1 MINSIPTIDN
11 KNNKPFGNVT
21 IKHNPSDY
29 WLCQNYVIQDTYTN
43 KEQNKD
49 KYKIKIVTPDEA
61 RKSNNFKV
69 LGMSIAGATVLT
81 AAALFLLLKGGP
93 KGLSKNFQRLRDYL
107 DRKVQKFKVLGM
119 SIAGATVLTAAALFL
134 LLKGGPKG
142 LSKNFQRLRDYL
154 DRKVQKLKLN
164 NVGHENLIKSYT
176 FIIKSLDKAQQKFEA
191 VNNFATVKDVSFK
204 FLMSSTAIGAKIHNS
219 ITRMFEKIGR
229 QAVINSYSRTAGSV
243 AEAKAIRLN
252 LGRNLLSKDS
262 YKIIEINGVR
272 QTKAQ
277 WVSQLDK
284 MNDDLV
290 GAYDMYFGRNVLTS
304 RYLRI
309 KKALSGL
316 NDKFDSLK
324 AFWSKDKMNDDL
336 VGAYDM
342 YFGRNVLT
350 SRYLRIKKALSGLND
365 KFDSL
370 KAFWSKDL
378 VNSFMAENVI
388 SKEKLALQNNVRG
401 FRKEISYSIVDL
413 AKVLDEKIIKM
424 SRVISYKDVDKID
437 KLRAVRHDIKTLVKT
452 INTKGVN
459 DTSALQLKAKVIE
472 GIDSLKNSVSDSVKN
487 KTMDEKVANDLLDG
501 ILDLKN
507 SFVNYKQG
515 KVEDML
521 DIYKKLLSDED
532 YKILEKSYKNS
543 VKSLDKS
550 INIETEEFV
559 SKVRDLALGGAPTD
573 ILTILG
579 SLATLGYN
587 LGKSEDNEQRVS
599 ISLKYGIPT
608 IAGIGVSLYCNAK
621 LYAGTKSLLVGG
633 ISTIILNK
641 IGVWADDLLKT
652 FRQKKKEEK
661 AAAQNQAGDSNIAA
675 SKSNNSRVL
684 DLTDAQTLEMFR
696 QEIAKTV

>member
-81 AAALFLLLKGGP
+81 AAVLFLLLKGGP
-93 KGLSKNFQRLRDYL
+93 KGLSKY
-107 DRKVQKFKVLGM
+107 
-119 SIAGATVLTAAALFL
+119 
-134 LLKGGPKG
+134 
-142 LSKNFQRLRDYL
+142 FQRLRDYL

-204 FLMSSTAIGAKIHNS
+204 FLMSTTAIGAKIHNS

-290 GAYDMYFGRNVLTS
+290 GAYDT
-304 RYLRI
+304 
-309 KKALSGL
+309 
-316 NDKFDSLK
+316 
-324 AFWSKDKMNDDL
+324 
-336 VGAYDM
+336 

-424 SRVISYKDVDKID
+424 SRAISYKDVDKID

-661 AAAQNQAGDSNIAA
+661 AAAQNQAGASNIAA
-675 SKSNNSRVL
+675 SNSNNSRVL

-696 QEIAKTV
+696 QEMAKTV

>member
-61 RKSNNFKV
+61 RKSNN
-69 LGMSIAGATVLT
+69 
-81 AAALFLLLKGGP
+81 
-93 KGLSKNFQRLRDYL
+93 
-107 DRKVQKFKVLGM
+107 FKVLGM

-324 AFWSKDKMNDDL
+324 AFWSKD
-336 VGAYDM
+336 
-342 YFGRNVLT
+342 
-350 SRYLRIKKALSGLND
+350 
-365 KFDSL
+365 
-370 KAFWSKDL
+370 L

-424 SRVISYKDVDKID
+424 SRAISYKDVDKID

>member
-61 RKSNNFKV
+61 RKSNN
-69 LGMSIAGATVLT
+69 
-81 AAALFLLLKGGP
+81 
-93 KGLSKNFQRLRDYL
+93 
-107 DRKVQKFKVLGM
+107 FKVLGM

-277 WVSQLDK
+277 WVSQL
-284 MNDDLV
+284 
-290 GAYDMYFGRNVLTS
+290 
-304 RYLRI
+304 
-309 KKALSGL
+309 
-316 NDKFDSLK
+316 
-324 AFWSKDKMNDDL
+324 DKMNDDL

>member
-69 LGMSIAGATVLT
+69 LGMSIAGAVLT
-81 AAALFLLLKGGP
+81 AA
-93 KGLSKNFQRLRDYL
+93 
-107 DRKVQKFKVLGM
+107 V
-119 SIAGATVLTAAALFL
+119 LFL

-204 FLMSSTAIGAKIHNS
+204 FLMSTTAIGAKIHNS

-290 GAYDMYFGRNVLTS
+290 GAYDT
-304 RYLRI
+304 
-309 KKALSGL
+309 
-316 NDKFDSLK
+316 
-324 AFWSKDKMNDDL
+324 
-336 VGAYDM
+336 

-424 SRVISYKDVDKID
+424 SRAISYKDVDKID

-661 AAAQNQAGDSNIAA
+661 AAAQNQAGASNIAA
-675 SKSNNSRVL
+675 SNSNNSRVL

-696 QEIAKTV
+696 QEMAKTV

>member
-61 RKSNNFKV
+61 RKSNN
-69 LGMSIAGATVLT
+69 
-81 AAALFLLLKGGP
+81 
-93 KGLSKNFQRLRDYL
+93 
-107 DRKVQKFKVLGM
+107 FKVLGM

-324 AFWSKDKMNDDL
+324 AFWSKD
-336 VGAYDM
+336 
-342 YFGRNVLT
+342 
-350 SRYLRIKKALSGLND
+350 
-365 KFDSL
+365 
-370 KAFWSKDL
+370 L

-472 GIDSLKNSVSDSVKN
+472 GIDSLK
-487 KTMDEKVANDLLDG
+487 
-501 ILDLKN
+501 IR
-507 SFVNYKQG
+507 F
-515 KVEDML
+515 
-521 DIYKKLLSDED
+521 
-532 YKILEKSYKNS
+532 
-543 VKSLDKS
+543 
-550 INIETEEFV
+550 
-559 SKVRDLALGGAPTD
+559 
-573 ILTILG
+573 LTL
-579 SLATLGYN
+579 
-587 LGKSEDNEQRVS
+587 
-599 ISLKYGIPT
+599 
-608 IAGIGVSLYCNAK
+608 
-621 LYAGTKSLLVGG
+621 
-633 ISTIILNK
+633 
-641 IGVWADDLLKT
+641 
-652 FRQKKKEEK
+652 
-661 AAAQNQAGDSNIAA
+661 
-675 SKSNNSRVL
+675 
-684 DLTDAQTLEMFR
+684 
-696 QEIAKTV
+696 

>member
-81 AAALFLLLKGGP
+81 AA
-93 KGLSKNFQRLRDYL
+93 
-107 DRKVQKFKVLGM
+107 V
-119 SIAGATVLTAAALFL
+119 LFL

-204 FLMSSTAIGAKIHNS
+204 FLMSTTAIGAKIHNS

-290 GAYDMYFGRNVLTS
+290 GAYDT
-304 RYLRI
+304 
-309 KKALSGL
+309 
-316 NDKFDSLK
+316 
-324 AFWSKDKMNDDL
+324 
-336 VGAYDM
+336 

-401 FRKEISYSIVDL
+401 FRKELSYSIVDL
-413 AKVLDEKIIKM
+413 AKDSDEQIIKM
-424 SRVISYKDVDKID
+424 SRALSFKDVAKID
-437 KLRAVRHDIKTLVKT
+437 MLRTIRQDIKSLVKT
-452 INTKGVN
+452 IKAKGVSDN
-459 DTSALQLKAKVIE
+459 STLELKSKIIA
-472 GIDSLKNSVSDSVKN
+472 GIDNFKMSVSNSVKD
-487 KTMDEKVANDLLDG
+487 KTIDENVANDLLNG
-501 ILDLKN
+501 ISGLKN
-507 SFVNYKQG
+507 SFVNFKQG
-515 KVEDML
+515 KIEDML
-521 DIYKKLLSDED
+521 DIYKKLLSEEE
-532 YKILEKSYKNS
+532 YNVLEKSYKNS

-587 LGKSEDNEQRVS
+587 IGKSEDNEQRTS

-608 IAGIGVSLYCNAK
+608 LAGIGVTLYCNAK

-633 ISTIILNK
+633 LSTVVLNK
-641 IGVWADDLLKT
+641 IGVWADDLLKN

-661 AAAQNQAGDSNIAA
+661 VATRNQAVDSNIT
-675 SKSNNSRVL
+675 SSNSDNLGVL
-684 DLTDAQTLEMFR
+684 DLTDSQNLEMFR
-696 QEIAKTV
+696 QEMAKTV

>member
-107 DRKVQKFKVLGM
+107 DRKVQK
-119 SIAGATVLTAAALFL
+119 
-134 LLKGGPKG
+134 
-142 LSKNFQRLRDYL
+142 
-154 DRKVQKLKLN
+154 LKLN

-204 FLMSSTAIGAKIHNS
+204 FLMSTTAIGAKIHNS

-290 GAYDMYFGRNVLTS
+290 GAYDT
-304 RYLRI
+304 
-309 KKALSGL
+309 
-316 NDKFDSLK
+316 
-324 AFWSKDKMNDDL
+324 
-336 VGAYDM
+336 

-424 SRVISYKDVDKID
+424 SRAISYKDVDKID

-661 AAAQNQAGDSNIAA
+661 AAAQNQAGASNIAA
-675 SKSNNSRVL
+675 SNSNNSRVL

-696 QEIAKTV
+696 QEMAKTV

>member
-81 AAALFLLLKGGP
+81 AA
-93 KGLSKNFQRLRDYL
+93 
-107 DRKVQKFKVLGM
+107 V
-119 SIAGATVLTAAALFL
+119 LFL

-204 FLMSSTAIGAKIHNS
+204 FLMSTTAIGAKIHNS

-290 GAYDMYFGRNVLTS
+290 GAYDT
-304 RYLRI
+304 
-309 KKALSGL
+309 
-316 NDKFDSLK
+316 
-324 AFWSKDKMNDDL
+324 
-336 VGAYDM
+336 

-424 SRVISYKDVDKID
+424 SRAISYKDVDKID

-661 AAAQNQAGDSNIAA
+661 AAAQNQAGASNIAA
-675 SKSNNSRVL
+675 SNSNNSRVL

-696 QEIAKTV
+696 QEMAKTV

>member
-61 RKSNNFKV
+61 RKSNN
-69 LGMSIAGATVLT
+69 
-81 AAALFLLLKGGP
+81 
-93 KGLSKNFQRLRDYL
+93 
-107 DRKVQKFKVLGM
+107 FKVLGM

-277 WVSQLDK
+277 WVSQL
-284 MNDDLV
+284 
-290 GAYDMYFGRNVLTS
+290 
-304 RYLRI
+304 
-309 KKALSGL
+309 
-316 NDKFDSLK
+316 
-324 AFWSKDKMNDDL
+324 DKMNDDL

-661 AAAQNQAGDSNIAA
+661 AAAQNQAGASNIAA
-675 SKSNNSRVL
+675 SNSNNSRVL

-696 QEIAKTV
+696 QEMAKTV

>member
-81 AAALFLLLKGGP
+81 AAVLFLP
-93 KGLSKNFQRLRDYL
+93 
-107 DRKVQKFKVLGM
+107 
-119 SIAGATVLTAAALFL
+119 
-134 LLKGGPKG
+134 LKGGPKG

-204 FLMSSTAIGAKIHNS
+204 FLMSTTAIGAKIHNS

-290 GAYDMYFGRNVLTS
+290 GAYDT
-304 RYLRI
+304 
-309 KKALSGL
+309 
-316 NDKFDSLK
+316 
-324 AFWSKDKMNDDL
+324 
-336 VGAYDM
+336 

-424 SRVISYKDVDKID
+424 SRAISYKDVDKID

-661 AAAQNQAGDSNIAA
+661 AAAQNQAGASNIAA
-675 SKSNNSRVL
+675 SNSNNSRVL

-696 QEIAKTV
+696 QEMAKTV

>member
-81 AAALFLLLKGGP
+81 AA
-93 KGLSKNFQRLRDYL
+93 
-107 DRKVQKFKVLGM
+107 V
-119 SIAGATVLTAAALFL
+119 LFL

-204 FLMSSTAIGAKIHNS
+204 FLMSTTAIGAKIHNS

-290 GAYDMYFGRNVLTS
+290 GAYDT
-304 RYLRI
+304 
-309 KKALSGL
+309 
-316 NDKFDSLK
+316 
-324 AFWSKDKMNDDL
+324 
-336 VGAYDM
+336 

-388 SKEKLALQNNVRG
+388 SKEKIALQQSVKG
-401 FRKEISYSIVDL
+401 FRKELSYSIVDL
-413 AKVLDEKIIKM
+413 AKDSDEQIIKM
-424 SRVISYKDVDKID
+424 SRALSFKDVAKID
-437 KLRAVRHDIKTLVKT
+437 MLRTIRQDIKSLVKT
-452 INTKGVN
+452 IKAKGVSDN
-459 DTSALQLKAKVIE
+459 STLELKSKIIA
-472 GIDSLKNSVSDSVKN
+472 GINNFKMSVSNSVKD
-487 KTMDEKVANDLLDG
+487 KTIDENVANDLLNG
-501 ILDLKN
+501 ISGLKN
-507 SFVNYKQG
+507 SFVNFKQG
-515 KVEDML
+515 KIEDML
-521 DIYKKLLSDED
+521 DIYKKLLSEEEYNVLD
-532 YKILEKSYKNS
+532 KSYKNS
-543 VKSLDKS
+543 VKSLDNS
-550 INIETEEFV
+550 INLETVEFV
-559 SKVRDLALGGAPTD
+559 RNVRDLALGGAPTD

-587 LGKSEDNEQRVS
+587 IGKSEDNEQRTS

-608 IAGIGVSLYCNAK
+608 LAGIGVTLYCNAK

-633 ISTIILNK
+633 LSTVVLNK
-641 IGVWADDLLKT
+641 IGVWADDLLKN

-661 AAAQNQAGDSNIAA
+661 VATRNQAVDSNIT
-675 SKSNNSRVL
+675 SSNSDNLGVL
-684 DLTDAQTLEMFR
+684 DLTDSQNLEMFR
-696 QEIAKTV
+696 QEMAKTV

>member
-61 RKSNNFKV
+61 RKSNN
-69 LGMSIAGATVLT
+69 
-81 AAALFLLLKGGP
+81 
-93 KGLSKNFQRLRDYL
+93 
-107 DRKVQKFKVLGM
+107 FKVLGM

-277 WVSQLDK
+277 WVSQL
-284 MNDDLV
+284 
-290 GAYDMYFGRNVLTS
+290 
-304 RYLRI
+304 
-309 KKALSGL
+309 
-316 NDKFDSLK
+316 
-324 AFWSKDKMNDDL
+324 DKMNDDL

-641 IGVWADDLLKT
+641 IGVLADDLLKT

-661 AAAQNQAGDSNIAA
+661 AAAQNQAGASNIAA
-675 SKSNNSRVL
+675 SNSNNSRVL

-696 QEIAKTV
+696 QEMAKTV

>member
-81 AAALFLLLKGGP
+81 AA
-93 KGLSKNFQRLRDYL
+93 
-107 DRKVQKFKVLGM
+107 V
-119 SIAGATVLTAAALFL
+119 LFL

-204 FLMSSTAIGAKIHNS
+204 FLMSTTAIGAKIHNS

-290 GAYDMYFGRNVLTS
+290 GAYDT
-304 RYLRI
+304 
-309 KKALSGL
+309 
-316 NDKFDSLK
+316 
-324 AFWSKDKMNDDL
+324 
-336 VGAYDM
+336 

-424 SRVISYKDVDKID
+424 SRAISYKDVDKID

>member
-61 RKSNNFKV
+61 RKSNN
-69 LGMSIAGATVLT
+69 
-81 AAALFLLLKGGP
+81 
-93 KGLSKNFQRLRDYL
+93 
-107 DRKVQKFKVLGM
+107 FKVLGM

-324 AFWSKDKMNDDL
+324 AFWSKD
-336 VGAYDM
+336 
-342 YFGRNVLT
+342 
-350 SRYLRIKKALSGLND
+350 
-365 KFDSL
+365 
-370 KAFWSKDL
+370 L

-459 DTSALQLKAKVIE
+459 GTSALQLKAKVIE

-661 AAAQNQAGDSNIAA
+661 AAAQNQAGASNIAA
-675 SKSNNSRVL
+675 SNSNNSRVL

-696 QEIAKTV
+696 QEMAKTV

>member
-81 AAALFLLLKGGP
+81 AA
-93 KGLSKNFQRLRDYL
+93 
-107 DRKVQKFKVLGM
+107 V
-119 SIAGATVLTAAALFL
+119 LFL

-204 FLMSSTAIGAKIHNS
+204 FLMSTTAIGAKIHNS

-290 GAYDMYFGRNVLTS
+290 GAYDT
-304 RYLRI
+304 
-309 KKALSGL
+309 
-316 NDKFDSLK
+316 
-324 AFWSKDKMNDDL
+324 
-336 VGAYDM
+336 

-424 SRVISYKDVDKID
+424 SRAISYKDVDKID

-515 KVEDML
+515 KIEDML
-521 DIYKKLLSDED
+521 DIYKKLLSEEE
-532 YKILEKSYKNS
+532 YNVLEKSYKNS

-661 AAAQNQAGDSNIAA
+661 VATRNQAVDSNIT
-675 SKSNNSRVL
+675 SSNSDNLGVL
-684 DLTDAQTLEMFR
+684 DLTDSQNLEMFR
-696 QEIAKTV
+696 QEMAKTV

>member
-81 AAALFLLLKGGP
+81 AA
-93 KGLSKNFQRLRDYL
+93 
-107 DRKVQKFKVLGM
+107 V
-119 SIAGATVLTAAALFL
+119 LFL

-204 FLMSSTAIGAKIHNS
+204 FLMSTTAIGAKIHNS

-290 GAYDMYFGRNVLTS
+290 GAYDT
-304 RYLRI
+304 
-309 KKALSGL
+309 
-316 NDKFDSLK
+316 
-324 AFWSKDKMNDDL
+324 
-336 VGAYDM
+336 

-424 SRVISYKDVDKID
+424 SRAISYKDVDKID

-641 IGVWADDLLKT
+641 IGVLADDLLKT

-661 AAAQNQAGDSNIAA
+661 AAAQNQAGASNIAA
-675 SKSNNSRVL
+675 SNSNNSRVL

-696 QEIAKTV
+696 QEMAKTV

>member
-107 DRKVQKFKVLGM
+107 DRKVQK
-119 SIAGATVLTAAALFL
+119 
-134 LLKGGPKG
+134 
-142 LSKNFQRLRDYL
+142 
-154 DRKVQKLKLN
+154 LKLN

-204 FLMSSTAIGAKIHNS
+204 FLMSTTEIGAKIHNS

-290 GAYDMYFGRNVLTS
+290 GAYDT
-304 RYLRI
+304 
-309 KKALSGL
+309 
-316 NDKFDSLK
+316 
-324 AFWSKDKMNDDL
+324 
-336 VGAYDM
+336 

-424 SRVISYKDVDKID
+424 SRAISYKDVDKID

-661 AAAQNQAGDSNIAA
+661 AAAQNQAGASNIAA
-675 SKSNNSRVL
+675 SNSNNSRVL

-696 QEIAKTV
+696 QEMAKTV

>member
-1 MINSIPTIDN
+1 MINSISTIDN
-11 KNNKPFGNVT
+11 KSNKPFGNVT

-29 WLCQNYVIQDTYTN
+29 WLRQNLVIQDTYTN

-49 KYKIKIVTPDEA
+49 KYKIKIVTPEEA
-61 RKSNNFKV
+61 RKSNN
-69 LGMSIAGATVLT
+69 
-81 AAALFLLLKGGP
+81 
-93 KGLSKNFQRLRDYL
+93 
-107 DRKVQKFKVLGM
+107 FKVLGM

-277 WVSQLDK
+277 WVSQL
-284 MNDDLV
+284 
-290 GAYDMYFGRNVLTS
+290 
-304 RYLRI
+304 
-309 KKALSGL
+309 
-316 NDKFDSLK
+316 
-324 AFWSKDKMNDDL
+324 DKMNDDL

>member
-81 AAALFLLLKGGP
+81 AA
-93 KGLSKNFQRLRDYL
+93 
-107 DRKVQKFKVLGM
+107 V
-119 SIAGATVLTAAALFL
+119 LFL

-204 FLMSSTAIGAKIHNS
+204 FLMSTTAIGAKIHNS

-290 GAYDMYFGRNVLTS
+290 GAYDT
-304 RYLRI
+304 
-309 KKALSGL
+309 
-316 NDKFDSLK
+316 
-324 AFWSKDKMNDDL
+324 
-336 VGAYDM
+336 

-424 SRVISYKDVDKID
+424 SRAISYKDVDKID

-532 YKILEKSYKNS
+532 YKNLEKSYKNS

-661 AAAQNQAGDSNIAA
+661 AAAQNQAEASNIAA
-675 SKSNNSRVL
+675 SNSNNSRVL

-696 QEIAKTV
+696 QEMAKTV

>member
-81 AAALFLLLKGGP
+81 AA
-93 KGLSKNFQRLRDYL
+93 
-107 DRKVQKFKVLGM
+107 V
-119 SIAGATVLTAAALFL
+119 LFL

-204 FLMSSTAIGAKIHNS
+204 FLMSTTAIGAKIHNS

-290 GAYDMYFGRNVLTS
+290 GAYDT
-304 RYLRI
+304 
-309 KKALSGL
+309 
-316 NDKFDSLK
+316 
-324 AFWSKDKMNDDL
+324 
-336 VGAYDM
+336 

-388 SKEKLALQNNVRG
+388 SKEKIALQQSVKG
-401 FRKEISYSIVDL
+401 FRKELSYSIVDL
-413 AKVLDEKIIKM
+413 AKDSDEQIIKM
-424 SRVISYKDVDKID
+424 SRALSFKDVAKID
-437 KLRAVRHDIKTLVKT
+437 MLRTIRQDIKSLVKT
-452 INTKGVN
+452 IKAKGVSDN
-459 DTSALQLKAKVIE
+459 STLELKSKIIA
-472 GIDSLKNSVSDSVKN
+472 GINNFKMSVSNSVKD
-487 KTMDEKVANDLLDG
+487 KTIDENVANDLLNG
-501 ILDLKN
+501 ISGLKN
-507 SFVNYKQG
+507 SFVNFKQG
-515 KVEDML
+515 KIEDML
-521 DIYKKLLSDED
+521 DIYKKLLSEEE
-532 YKILEKSYKNS
+532 YNVLEKSYKNS

-587 LGKSEDNEQRVS
+587 IGKSEDNEQRTS

-608 IAGIGVSLYCNAK
+608 LAGIGVTLYCNAK

-633 ISTIILNK
+633 LSTVVLNK
-641 IGVWADDLLKT
+641 IGVWADDLLKN

-661 AAAQNQAGDSNIAA
+661 VATRNQAVDSNIT
-675 SKSNNSRVL
+675 SSNSDNLGVL
-684 DLTDAQTLEMFR
+684 DLTDSQNLEMFR
-696 QEIAKTV
+696 QEMAKTV

>member
-81 AAALFLLLKGGP
+81 AA
-93 KGLSKNFQRLRDYL
+93 
-107 DRKVQKFKVLGM
+107 V
-119 SIAGATVLTAAALFL
+119 LFL

-204 FLMSSTAIGAKIHNS
+204 FLMSTTAIGAKIHNS

-290 GAYDMYFGRNVLTS
+290 GAYDT
-304 RYLRI
+304 
-309 KKALSGL
+309 
-316 NDKFDSLK
+316 
-324 AFWSKDKMNDDL
+324 
-336 VGAYDM
+336 

-424 SRVISYKDVDKID
+424 SRAISYKDVDKID

-621 LYAGTKSLLVGG
+621 LYAGSKSLLVGG

-661 AAAQNQAGDSNIAA
+661 AAAQNQAGASNIAA
-675 SKSNNSRVL
+675 SNSNNSRVL

-696 QEIAKTV
+696 QEMAKTV